1 MFEGKSPLT
10 TFVLRPYLLLAAI
23 VAGCAGTPV
32 ARQSQS
38 AAERLR
44 CRS

>member
-10 TFVLRPYLLLAAI
+10 TFVLLAAI

-32 ARQSQS
+32 AGQRQS
-38 AAERLR
+38 AAERLQ
-44 CRS
+44 CWS

>member
-10 TFVLRPYLLLAAI
+10 TFVLLAAI

-32 ARQSQS
+32 RGKGRAP
-38 AAERLR
+38 LR
-44 CRS
+44 GF